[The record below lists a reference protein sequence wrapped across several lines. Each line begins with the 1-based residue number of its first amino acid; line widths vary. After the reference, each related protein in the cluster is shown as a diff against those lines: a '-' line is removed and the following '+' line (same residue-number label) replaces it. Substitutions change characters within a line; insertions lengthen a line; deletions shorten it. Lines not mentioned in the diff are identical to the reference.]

1 MGRVTGKQGVHDS
14 GGVTEVRRRT
24 RDVSDGGGGRSRLGL
39 EATGRV
45 AGGRGVGGGGGGTGA
60 HDGGRGRRRGE
71 DVSWEK
77 LPWVSGY
84 HV

>member
-1 MGRVTGKQGVHDS
+1 
-14 GGVTEVRRRT
+14 
-24 RDVSDGGGGRSRLGL
+24 VSDGGGGRSRLGP

-45 AGGRGVGGGGGGTGA
+45 ACGHGVGGGGGGTGA
-60 HDGGRGRRRGE
+60 HEGGRERRRGGG
-71 DVSWEK
+71 DMSWEK